1 MKTLLSLSHKKI
13 NDHYWHCGNDYYSW
27 QSIPS
32 KGSFIAVPHGIG
44 YTSPRY
50 AEVKEMILLQVNQ
63 LSKSFG
69 ADPILTNIKLEVQT
83 RDRIALVGRNGAGK
97 STLLK
102 IIAGQLS
109 YEAGDIIKPKEVEI
123 GYLAQNTGL
132 ESDFSIWDE
141 MLTVFQ
147 HLKKQEKLLRQLEES
162 MSNPAIFNNPKEY
175 DRILKEY
182 DNLQVSFK
190 ENGGYQYESDIRSV
204 LHGLNFHT
212 FDYSTKISSLSGGQK
227 TRLAL
232 GKLLLTKPDILIL
245 DEPTN
250 HLDIDTLSWLESYLQ
265 GYEGAILIVSHDR
278 YFLDKVVNQVYEI
291 SRLHITKFTG
301 NYSAYLDQKALNYE
315 REMKQYEK
323 QQEEIAK
330 LQDFIQRNLARAS
343 TTKRAQS
350 RRKQLDRMQVM
361 DRPLGDEKS
370 ASFGFEIERQSGND
384 VLKVDSVAVGYNG
397 EKVSEDLSFRLTR
410 GESIALVGPNGIG
423 KSTLLKTI
431 IGNLPQLSGEIH
443 FGSNVTI
450 GYYDQEQTELT
461 SNKRV
466 LNELW
471 DDYPLKNEK
480 DIRTVLGNFLFSG
493 DDVLKTVSTL
503 SGGEKA
509 RLALAKLMMKK
520 ANFLILDEPTN
531 HLDLDS
537 KEVLENSLIDYP
549 GTILF
554 VSHDRYFINR
564 IATKVLELSPNR
576 ATEFLGDYDYYIEKK
591 LEFEELKALEATKNL
606 STSFQQERQE
616 KSNYQQDKEAKKLE
630 RQRKRRLEEIEEL
643 IEKLENTIEKNEQL
657 LCEPDIFQNHEKV
670 LELTKENEQAKEML
684 ENLLEEWTELAE

>member
-1 MKTLLSLSHKKI
+1 
-13 NDHYWHCGNDYYSW
+13 
-27 QSIPS
+27 
-32 KGSFIAVPHGIG
+32 
-44 YTSPRY
+44 
-50 AEVKEMILLQVNQ
+50 MILLQVNQ
-63 LSKSFG
+63 LSKSYG

-109 YEAGDIIKPKEVEI
+109 YESGEIVKPKDVEI

-132 ESDFSIWDE
+132 ESEFSIWDE
-141 MLTVFQ
+141 MLTVFED
-147 HLKKQEKLLRQLEES
+147 LREQEKLLRKLEARMAEPS
-162 MSNPAIFNNPKEY
+162 VFNNPSEY

-182 DNLQVSFK
+182 DILQVTFK
-190 ENGGYQYESDIRSV
+190 EKGGYQYESDIRSV
-204 LHGLNFHT
+204 LHGLNFHS

-232 GKLLLTKPDILIL
+232 GKLLLKKPDILIL

-250 HLDIDTLSWLESYLQ
+250 HLDIDTLSWLETYLQ
-265 GYEGAILIVSHDR
+265 GYHGAILIVSHDR

-291 SRLHITKFTG
+291 SRLHITKYTG

-370 ASFGFEIERQSGND
+370 ASFGFNIERQSGND
-384 VLKVDSVAVGYNG
+384 VLKVENLAVGYNG
-397 EKVSEDLSFRLTR
+397 DTVSENLSFRLTR
-410 GESIALVGPNGIG
+410 GDSIALVGPNGIG

-431 IGNLPQLSGEIH
+431 IGHLSQITGDIH
-443 FGSNVTI
+443 FGSNVSI
-450 GYYDQEQTELT
+450 GYYDQEQAELT

-471 DDYPLKNEK
+471 DDYPLMNEK
-480 DIRTVLGNFLFSG
+480 EIRTILGNFLFSG

-549 GTILF
+549 GTLLF

-564 IATKVLELSPNR
+564 IATKVIELSSNQ

-591 LEFEELKALEATKNL
+591 LEFEELKALETKNI
-606 STSFQQERQE
+606 STSHQQEKQE
-616 KSNYQQDKEAKKLE
+616 KTSYQQDKEAKKLE

-643 IEKLENTIEKNEQL
+643 IEKLEGTIEENEQL
-657 LCEPDIFQNHEKV
+657 LCEPEVFQNHEKV
-670 LELTKENEQAKEML
+670 LEITKDNEQAKEKL
-684 ENLLEEWTELAE
+684 ESLLEEWTELAE